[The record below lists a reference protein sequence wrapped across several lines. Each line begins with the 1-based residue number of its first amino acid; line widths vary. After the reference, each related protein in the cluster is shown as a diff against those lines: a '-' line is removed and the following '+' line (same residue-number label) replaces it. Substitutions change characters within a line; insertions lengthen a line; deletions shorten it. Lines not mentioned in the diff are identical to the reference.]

1 MADDRIEEKMY
12 TESPNRCI
20 VCETVVPSVLYTS
33 QD

>member
-12 TESPNRCI
+12 TESLNRCI

-33 QD
+33 QY